1 MPNFTSTFCSLLLA
15 AAALFSMASPAHAI
29 EAVPTKDLPKLAD
42 LPGVKRFTGSAL
54 VHRDDVAYDEVNFPT
69 GKVTYANDK
78 LTASKSVPRAGQRSL
93 LVYVA
98 PAGRSPLE
106 VLRNYQQDLKA
117 AGFTPL
123 FECSDDACGEQSA
136 LTGGNNFNFANT
148 LFSDKTYNAPR
159 GSAHACAAGAEA
171 AGFRYTV
178 MDNPTKGE
186 TIAVMT
192 WRPLVKGYAVSCPDE
207 MENHTSVLV
216 FRMQAKAM
224 EAKMSTVTASE
235 ISQSLTT
242 NGKVAIYGI
251 LFDSGKAEI
260 KPESKPS
267 IDEIGKLLKGDAQ
280 LKLHVVGHTDNQGGL
295 EPNFD
300 LSKRRAAAVK
310 DMLVKQYGIATD
322 RLTSNGV
329 SYLAPVSTN
338 GNDAGRGKNRRVE
351 LVLF

>member
-15 AAALFSMASPAHAI
+15 AAALLGAANPAHAI

-178 MDNPTKGE
+178 MDNPAKGE
-186 TIAVMT
+186 TVA
-192 WRPLVKGYAVSCPDE
+192 LVGPSGAGKSTIFALLQRFYDPQTGR
-207 MENHTSVLV
+207 VLV
-216 FRMQAKAM
+216 DGVERAGP
-224 EAKMSTVTASE
+224 V
-235 ISQSLTT
+235 
-242 NGKVAIYGI
+242 
-251 LFDSGKAEI
+251 
-260 KPESKPS
+260 
-267 IDEIGKLLKGDAQ
+267 
-280 LKLHVVGHTDNQGGL
+280 
-295 EPNFD
+295 EP
-300 LSKRRAAAVK
+300 
-310 DMLVKQYGIATD
+310 GW
-322 RLTSNGV
+322 
-329 SYLAPVSTN
+329 
-338 GNDAGRGKNRRVE
+338 
-351 LVLF
+351 